1 MNTKNFKGKAIY
13 NPSGKAGEYSY
24 WACNFYNGCSNDCQ
38 YCYCKRGVMSHVWS
52 NKPQL
57 KKCFKDE
64 RDALTI
70 FEKELK
76 QNVEEIRKH
85 GLFFSFTTD
94 PMLPETMNLTIQAID
109 VCMKHDVPV
118 KVLTKMDFTDES
130 RKSTMM
136 QHFFPFMIKE
146 EYKKKI
152 AFFFTLTGHDELEPG
167 ASSNGERIAAM
178 KILHN
183 SGFRTGASI
192 EPIIDLPHSIN
203 CIERTLGFCDLY
215 KIGLL
220 SGAKSSFSEEEL
232 EQFVGRVC
240 YKVSASGAKVY
251 WKDSVKSFLV
261 RDIVSAATVGRDYN
275 MFK

>member
-13 NPSGKAGEYSY
+13 NPSGKAGEYSL

-76 QNVEEIRKH
+76 QNVEEIKKD

-94 PMLPETMNLTIQAID
+94 PMLPGTMDLTIQAID
-109 VCMKHDVPV
+109 VCMKYDVPV

-130 RKSTMM
+130 QKSTMM

-167 ASSNGERIAAM
+167 ASSNGDRIAAM

-192 EPIIDLPHSIN
+192 EPIIDLPHSVN
-203 CIERTLGFCDLY
+203 CIDRTLGFCDLY

-220 SGAKSSFSEEEL
+220 SGTKSSFSEEEL
-232 EQFVGRVC
+232 GQFVVRVC
-240 YKVSASGAKVY
+240 YKVNASGAKVY
-251 WKDSVKSFLV
+251 WKDSVKSFLG
-261 RDIVSAATVGRDYN
+261 RDIVSAATVGREYN